1 MGLFPNLEALG
12 RRFFSAGGGFSP
24 HAEVSLA
31 SEQASLKSSPGDGEL
46 VVSRLSLAPKPGW
59 NEGQYFFGEFEARFA
74 APPGTKG
81 GPNLQIEATIAGKL
95 SGAEILENLADHINE
110 RTPYGASVHEGV
122 LEILGP
128 TSIKGPKPARGVE
141 QVFGDSYVGATS

>member
-1 MGLFPNLEALG
+1 MGLFPSLEALG
-12 RRFFSAGGGFSP
+12 RRIFSAGGGFSP
-24 HAEVSLA
+24 HAEVSLS

-59 NEGQYFFGEFEARFA
+59 KEGQYFLGDFEARFA
-74 APPGTKG
+74 APKG
-81 GPNLQIEATIAGKL
+81 GPDLQIEATIAGKL

-110 RTPYGASVHEGV
+110 RTPYGASVQDGV

-128 TSIKGPKPARGVE
+128 TAIKGPKPAKGVE
-141 QVFGDSYVGATS
+141 QVFGDRYVGAVA